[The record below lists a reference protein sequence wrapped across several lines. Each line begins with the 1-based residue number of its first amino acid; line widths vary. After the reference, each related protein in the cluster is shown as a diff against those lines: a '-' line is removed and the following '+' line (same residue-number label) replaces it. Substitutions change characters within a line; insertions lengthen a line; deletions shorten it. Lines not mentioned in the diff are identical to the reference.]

1 MRKVQDD
8 LKWYWHW
15 GLLETQKRMV
25 MLIGRYWKKLQMS
38 LKKDGVERIEVGQE
52 TVVTL
57 FGSILRSWRSSI
69 S

>member
-1 MRKVQDD
+1 MRKVQ
-8 LKWYWHW
+8 WYWHW

-25 MLIGRYWKKLQMS
+25 MLIRRYWKKLQMS
-38 LKKDGVERIEVGQE
+38 LKKDGVERIEVGLE

-57 FGSILRSWRSSI
+57 FGSILRRWQSSI

>member
-1 MRKVQDD
+1 MRKVQGD

-25 MLIGRYWKKLQMS
+25 MLIMRYWKKLQMS
-38 LKKDGVERIEVGQE
+38 LKKDGVERIEVGLE

-57 FGSILRSWRSSI
+57 FGSILRRWQSSI

>member
-1 MRKVQDD
+1 MQGD